1 MMSFFLLPARSF
13 FSRIDS
19 RGVRD
24 VRSSYDERDRRI
36 DVGRGVR
43 DSWKDGLP
51 QSPPIQ
57 PIEAVLGPD
66 TPKLRLGAD
75 DGFKDGPT
83 SPVRRPPGLEH
94 GCLPG
99 GVLPDTAVVLAS
111 CAVCVLL
118 SLFKI
123 LGSVS
128 RFRFQVARFLLDLDW
143 GFNREAVPQPTGD

>member
-1 MMSFFLLPARSF
+1 MLVDDVLPLTSSLLSLRF
-13 FSRIDS
+13 DS

-24 VRSSYDERDRRI
+24 VRSSYEERDRRV

-75 DGFKDGPT
+75 AGFKDGPT
-83 SPVRRPPGLEH
+83 SPVRNPPGLHH

-111 CAVCVLL
+111 CTVCVMHLH
-118 SLFKI
+118 SRSWGWC
-123 LGSVS
+123 LGYFS
-128 RFRFQVARFLLDLDW
+128 RLQ
-143 GFNREAVPQPTGD
+143 GSC